1 MATQKVGYFPTLQL
15 LSTWIHGVVDY
26 LTGALLI
33 LAPFVLGFNT
43 GGPEQWVPIVL
54 GVTAVLYSLATRY
67 ELGLYP
73 IISMPIHLLL
83 DAGSGVFL
91 AASPWLFGFSDQIT
105 WPHVVVGLFE
115 VMMSVITQTKPSKVR
130 K

>member
-1 MATQKVGYFPTLQL
+1 
-15 LSTWIHGVVDY
+15 
-26 LTGALLI
+26 
-33 LAPFVLGFNT
+33 VLGFNT

-54 GVTAVLYSLATRY
+54 GVTAVIYSLATRY

-73 IISMPIHLLL
+73 FISMPIHLLL
-83 DAGSGVFL
+83 DVGSGVFL
-91 AASPWLFGFSDQIT
+91 AASPWLFGFSNQIT

-115 VMMSVITQTKPSKVR
+115 VMMSVITQTKPSKGR

>member
-1 MATQKVGYFPTLQL
+1 
-15 LSTWIHGVVDY
+15 
-26 LTGALLI
+26 
-33 LAPFVLGFNT
+33 VLGFNT

-67 ELGLYP
+67 ELGRYP

-115 VMMSVITQTKPSKVR
+115 VMMSVITQTKPSKAR